1 MPHSTLLLNGVRL
14 IADLSGTLFWPER
27 GVLAV
32 ADLHLE
38 KGSGFARRGQM
49 LPPYDTRATLDR
61 LAAAIDRVKPTL
73 VICVGDSFHD
83 RDAADRLDPGDRDRI
98 RRLTDACDWIWVAGN
113 HDPAPPADLGGRVTA
128 EITLGAL
135 TFRHEARPD
144 AVGEI
149 SGHYHP
155 VAAIRTRSGRVRARC
170 FAADG
175 QRLILPSF
183 GAYTGGLNVLDPA
196 LSGLLSRPFD
206 VHVLG
211 QGRVHAFPSHRLEP
225 DPRRSANP

>member
-1 MPHSTLLLNGVRL
+1 MPHSTLLLNGARL
-14 IADLSGTLFWPER
+14 IADLSGALFWPER

-98 RRLTDACDWIWVAGN
+98 RRLTDICDWIWVAGN
-113 HDPAPPADLGGRVTA
+113 HDPAPPADLGG
-128 EITLGAL
+128 
-135 TFRHEARPD
+135 
-144 AVGEI
+144 
-149 SGHYHP
+149 
-155 VAAIRTRSGRVRARC
+155 
-170 FAADG
+170 
-175 QRLILPSF
+175 
-183 GAYTGGLNVLDPA
+183 
-196 LSGLLSRPFD
+196 
-206 VHVLG
+206 
-211 QGRVHAFPSHRLEP
+211 
-225 DPRRSANP
+225 